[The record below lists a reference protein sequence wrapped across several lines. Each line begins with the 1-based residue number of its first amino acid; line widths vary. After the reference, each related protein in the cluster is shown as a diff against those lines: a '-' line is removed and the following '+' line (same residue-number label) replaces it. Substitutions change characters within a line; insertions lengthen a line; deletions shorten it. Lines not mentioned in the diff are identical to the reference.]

1 MPNTDYS
8 TWGFWAMSSVD
19 FSPNVNSQNVSVH
32 LAPWVAGQLL
42 NIADIPTNGAATMSG
57 SAIMST
63 AFRLNQS
70 GTVYDVHKYIS
81 NGNVQ
86 IQFLS
91 LIHI

>member
-8 TWGFWAMSSVD
+8 TWGFWAMSSID
-19 FSPNVNSQNVSVH
+19 FSPNAGSQNVSVH

-42 NIADIPTNGAATMSG
+42 NVADIPTNGAATMSG

-70 GTVYDVHKYIS
+70 GSVYDVH
-81 NGNVQ
+81 
-86 IQFLS
+86 
-91 LIHI
+91 